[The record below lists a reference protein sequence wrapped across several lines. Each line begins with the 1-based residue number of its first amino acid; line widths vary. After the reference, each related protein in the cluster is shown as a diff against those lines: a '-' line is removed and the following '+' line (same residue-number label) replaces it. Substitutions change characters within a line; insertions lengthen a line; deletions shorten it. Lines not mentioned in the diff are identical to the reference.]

1 MVIFNFPFWIFLRAL
16 STFGISFRPM
26 DCIFP
31 SFTIGAS
38 SVLRQTPAWL
48 KTVDAQCWDQNYCS
62 SLSQNWPCTS
72 IFLPIHPCHTNLAP
86 RTDVVKQTINLHI
99 WRLFTTHFWWSWG
112 WLTIEFPTF
121 HYKKYGISDGSIN
134 KYSRT
139 KNLSFSLVWIVS
151 YQKNGFIFLC
161 PPGLGVEQG
170 PCLCSGHSHLSER
183 PLQLGWAP
191 KPRAAPG
198 PCGVD
203 VPRFGH
209 LKVI

>member
-151 YQKNGFIFLC
+151 YQKNGFIFS
-161 PPGLGVEQG
+161 VSSRSW
-170 PCLCSGHSHLSER
+170 SGARTL
-183 PLQLGWAP
+183 PLLWPQPSIWTTATTWMGAE
-191 KPRAAPG
+191 A
-198 PCGVD
+198 
-203 VPRFGH
+203 
-209 LKVI
+209 